1 MRKFFSKYK
10 IIFYFF
16 NFCLIFL
23 YVFPGSLIGFLLYGD
38 IRLQP
43 RITPDF
49 IVSSN
54 HFYAFILL
62 SVIGLL
68 SFNKFN
74 QTKILIIY
82 LVVLSIILEIFH
94 LLIPERSFQWQD
106 LFGNLLGVLVVIF
119 IKKIINNYGLLKK

>member
-106 LFGNLLGVLVVIF
+106 LLGNMFGVIVVIF
-119 IKKIINNYGLLKK
+119 IKKIINKYGLFKK

>member
-23 YVFPGSLIGFLLYGD
+23 YVFPGSLIGFILYGD

-54 HFYAFILL
+54 HFYVFILL

>member
-16 NFCLIFL
+16 NVCLIFL

>member
-38 IRLQP
+38 IRFQP

>member
-38 IRLQP
+38 IRFQP
-43 RITPDF
+43 QITPDF

-54 HFYAFILL
+54 HFYVFILL

-106 LFGNLLGVLVVIF
+106 LFGNIFGVIVVIF
-119 IKKIINNYGLLKK
+119 IKKIINKYGLFKK

>member
-16 NFCLIFL
+16 NVCLIFL

-38 IRLQP
+38 IRFQP

-62 SVIGLL
+62 SIVGFLT
-68 SFNKFN
+68 FYKFRE
-74 QTKILIIY
+74 TKMLIIY
-82 LVVLSIILEIFH
+82 LLVLSIILEVFH

-106 LFGNLLGVLVVIF
+106 LFGNISGVIVVIF
-119 IKKIINNYGLLKK
+119 IKKIINKYGIFKK

>member
-1 MRKFFSKYK
+1 MIKFFSKYK

-38 IRLQP
+38 IRFQP

-68 SFNKFN
+68 HSINL
-74 QTKILIIY
+74 TKQKY
-82 LVVLSIILEIFH
+82 
-94 LLIPERSFQWQD
+94 
-106 LFGNLLGVLVVIF
+106 
-119 IKKIINNYGLLKK
+119 

>member
-1 MRKFFSKYK
+1 MIKFFSKYK
-10 IIFYFF
+10 IIFYFL

-38 IRLQP
+38 IRFQP

-62 SVIGLL
+62 SVIG
-68 SFNKFN
+68 FFTFYKFN
-74 QTKILIIY
+74 ETKILIIY
-82 LVVLSIILEIFH
+82 LLVLSIILEVFH
-94 LLIPERSFQWQD
+94 FLIPERSFQWQD
-106 LFGNLLGVLVVIF
+106 LFGNIFGVIVVIF
-119 IKKIINNYGLLKK
+119 IKKIINKYGSFKK